1 MMPGMLEAL
10 DLDPVQ
16 QQAYEALVDGAVTLP
31 ELRAALGAA
40 ASRARE
46 VLASLERLRLVERV
60 AGVRGEPDRW
70 LPVAP
75 DVAFETLL
83 TAREE
88 QLHRA
93 RLHVQL
99 LATRYRAT
107 TGARDPLDLV
117 EVVIGRAAVIQAVDR
132 LQRSARHEVRGIDRP
147 PYANTGPD
155 RTDPRTG
162 MMPLQEETMRR
173 GVGYRV
179 LYDTAGL
186 RGTDAV
192 GPFHS
197 LDTDLAA
204 CAELGEDA
212 RVMSGTPTKMMLA
225 DDRCGVIPLRTT
237 PYEVASGVVVHQSGL
252 LEALGALFEV
262 LWERAQPLFGA
273 PGGPDPVDA
282 RLLALLTTGLT
293 DPVMARQLGIS
304 HRTFQR
310 RLRALMERVGATTR
324 FQLGAR
330 AAALGWLAD
339 GGADSGPGAGA
350 DAGGPA
356 FPEASADP
364 GE

>member
-1 MMPGMLEAL
+1 MTRMLEAL

-16 QQAYEALVDGAVTLP
+16 QQAYEALVDGAVTLA
-31 ELRAALGAA
+31 ELRAALGPAA
-40 ASRARE
+40 GRARD
-46 VLASLERLRLVERV
+46 VLAGLERLQLVERV
-60 AGVRGEPDRW
+60 AGPRGEPDRW

-75 DVAFETLL
+75 DVAFEALL
-83 TAREE
+83 AAREGE
-88 QLHRA
+88 LQRA
-93 RLHVQL
+93 RRHVQL

-107 TGARDPLDLV
+107 TGARDPMDVV
-117 EVVIGRAAVIQAVDR
+117 EVVIGRAAVIQAVDQ

-155 RTDPRTG
+155 RTDPKTG

-179 LYDTAGL
+179 IYDTAGL
-186 RGTDAV
+186 EGTGGV

-197 LDTDLAA
+197 FDTDLAA

-225 DDRCGVIPLRTT
+225 DDRIGVIPLRTT
-237 PYEVASGVVVHQSGL
+237 AYEVASGVVVHPSGL
-252 LEALGALFEV
+252 LEALGSLFEV
-262 LWERAQPLFGA
+262 LWAHAQPLAGPA
-273 PGGPDPVDA
+273 GGPDRDDA
-282 RLLALLTTGLT
+282 QLLALLTTGLT

-310 RLRALMERVGATTR
+310 RLRTLMEGVGATTR

-330 AAALGWLAD
+330 TAALGWLGD
-339 GGADSGPGAGA
+339 GTPPPDGTGAERSAG
-350 DAGGPA
+350 
-356 FPEASADP
+356 
-364 GE
+364 

>member
-1 MMPGMLEAL
+1 MLEAL

-31 ELRAALGAA
+31 ELRAALGP
-40 ASRARE
+40 SGPRARE
-46 VLASLERLRLVERV
+46 VLASLERLRLAERV
-60 AGVRGEPDRW
+60 AGARGESDRW

-88 QLHRA
+88 QLQRA

-107 TGARDPLDLV
+107 TGARDPMDLV
-117 EVVIGRAAVIQAVDR
+117 EVVIGRAAVIRAVDQ

-179 LYDTAGL
+179 IYDTAGL
-186 RGTDAV
+186 RGTETV

-197 LDTDLAA
+197 VDTDLAA

-212 RVMSGTPTKMMLA
+212 RVMSGTPTKLMLA

-237 PYEVASGVVVHQSGL
+237 PYEVVSGVVVHPSGL
-252 LEALGALFEV
+252 LEALGGLFEV
-262 LWERAQPLFGA
+262 LWERAQPLHGDRE
-273 PGGPDPVDA
+273 GPDPDDA

-293 DPVMARQLGIS
+293 DPVMARQLGVS

-310 RLRALMERVGATTR
+310 RLRALMERVGAATR

-330 AAALGWLAD
+330 ATALGWLAD
-339 GGADSGPGAGA
+339 TRGASTGDGVGAPCAAEA
-350 DAGGPA
+350 DRAQV
-356 FPEASADP
+356 DI